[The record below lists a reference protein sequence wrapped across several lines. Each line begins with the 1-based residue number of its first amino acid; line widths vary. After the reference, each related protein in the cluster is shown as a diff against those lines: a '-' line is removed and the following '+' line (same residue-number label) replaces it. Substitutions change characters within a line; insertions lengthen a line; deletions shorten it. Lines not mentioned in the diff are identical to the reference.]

1 MIQTFTIRPK
11 TDLKSNAPSEER
23 FSAKI
28 NDISYT
34 IAFVGPYTY
43 SWETRV
49 DNDIHVC
56 KKERGVPHNFHIGNG
71 NSIGSDLRCVFG
83 RNHNT
88 KIVSSGALETHMHYS
103 GIEKNDEGRST
114 FRQKGSIIP
123 QNDIWIGDNVTI
135 MSGCIIRNGA
145 VIAQNAHVV
154 KDVPAYAIVGGN
166 PAGVIGW
173 RFPKDIIEKLQMIQ
187 WWYWDHEKILR
198 NYDYF
203 TEDVEAFCERFYDE
217 AKRQFEKL
225 SLKRNVRDDAYLVY
239 VDYYENYSSYP
250 TIIEE
255 FLDAFFCDDSKRLIL
270 FVQNDVGGVNVDEQ
284 AVERLKMLVE
294 DVNGSQEIKC
304 CLELAA
310 GDRERAVS
318 CLLESSHFI
327 TTRTYNTV
335 YTTCMADLFGIEIIS
350 GVDKNIVFKYD
361 GYNMIRKT
369 VD

>member
-1 MIQTFTIRPK
+1 M
-11 TDLKSNAPSEER
+11 
-23 FSAKI
+23 
-28 NDISYT
+28 
-34 IAFVGPYTY
+34 
-43 SWETRV
+43 
-49 DNDIHVC
+49 
-56 KKERGVPHNFHIGNG
+56 
-71 NSIGSDLRCVFG
+71 
-83 RNHNT
+83 
-88 KIVSSGALETHMHYS
+88 
-103 GIEKNDEGRST
+103 
-114 FRQKGSIIP
+114 
-123 QNDIWIGDNVTI
+123 
-135 MSGCIIRNGA
+135 
-145 VIAQNAHVV
+145 
-154 KDVPAYAIVGGN
+154 
-166 PAGVIGW
+166 
-173 RFPKDIIEKLQMIQ
+173 
-187 WWYWDHEKILR
+187 
-198 NYDYF
+198 
-203 TEDVEAFCERFYDE
+203 
-217 AKRQFEKL
+217 